1 MAVQS
6 LPLTVRLDNEVEVL
20 EKKFEKA
27 SERIRVASPGIIK
40 SFDPVRQIVTVQIA
54 IRERKSAAGQPYE
67 NKTIPILAEVPI
79 YMPRAGN
86 FVLTMPV
93 TIGDECLVIFSDCCY
108 DAWWESGAVSNQT
121 DNRRH
126 DLSDGF
132 AIVGPWSQPNVI
144 SDYSTDSAVL
154 RNLNNDSYVEVKDSD
169 INIVT
174 PTKITI
180 TAGSEVEVNAPTV
193 DVNSTSVTVDATS
206 VIVTSPTV
214 QLTGTSITLSGS
226 SGVVLSG
233 GGLSSIDSK
242 NFINHVHSGVQTGL
256 GNTGGVV

>member
-6 LPLTVRLDNEVEVL
+6 LPFTSRLDNEIEVL

-40 SFDPVRQIVTVQIA
+40 SFDPVKQVVTVQIA
-54 IRERKSAAGQPYE
+54 IREKVSAAGRPYE
-67 NKTIPILAEVPI
+67 DKTIPILAEVPI

-108 DAWWESGAVSNQT
+108 DAWWESGAVGNQM

-132 AIVGPWSQPNVI
+132 AILGPWSQPNIV
-144 SDYSTDSAVL
+144 SDYSQTSAVL
-154 RNLNNDSYVEVKDSD
+154 RNLANDSYVEVRDTT

-174 PTKITI
+174 TNK
-180 TAGSEVEVNAPTV
+180 
-193 DVNSTSVTVDATS
+193 VTVDAPSVEIKTNSMKENVQHTS
-206 VIVTSPTV
+206 TETVGMSKTITATNAINLVAPSVTSSGNLKVSGAVEAGIGATGVIVGINGTATV
-214 QLTGTSITLSGS
+214 TKGIITSI
-226 SGVVLSG
+226 V
-233 GGLSSIDSK
+233 
-242 NFINHVHSGVQTGL
+242 
-256 GNTGGVV
+256 